1 MPKVVVRALGRI
13 RDLVGSREVEI
24 QVKKGCTVRD
34 ALRLLA
40 EKRGKVLEDRI
51 FDPDTSE
58 LRLHIRV
65 LLNGQNI
72 DLLEEGLET
81 RVEDRDVITVFPP
94 AGGGKVHLSET

>member
-24 QVKKGCTVRD
+24 QVKRDCTVRG

-40 EKRGKVLEDRI
+40 EKRGKVLENRI
-51 FDPDTSE
+51 FDPDTNE

-72 DLLEEGLET
+72 DFLEGLET
-81 RVEDRDVITVFPP
+81 KVKDRDVITVFPP
-94 AGGGKVHLSET
+94 AGGGEVHLSET

>member
-13 RDLVGSREVEI
+13 KDLVGSREVEI

-34 ALRLLA
+34 TLRLLA

-51 FDPDTSE
+51 FDPDTNE

-65 LLNGQNI
+65 SLNGQNI
-72 DLLEEGLET
+72 DLLEGLET
-81 RVEDRDVITVFPP
+81 KVKERDVISIFPP
-94 AGGGKVHLSET
+94 AGGG